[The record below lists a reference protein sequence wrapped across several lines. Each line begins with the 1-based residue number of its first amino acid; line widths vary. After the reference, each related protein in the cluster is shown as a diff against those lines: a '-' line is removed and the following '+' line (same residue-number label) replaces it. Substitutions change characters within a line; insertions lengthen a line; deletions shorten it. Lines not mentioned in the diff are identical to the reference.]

1 MKIYDISQEVFSCNV
16 YPGDPLPLKKA
27 ISTMEKGDLYNLTE
41 FSMCAHNGTHI
52 DAPFHFFK
60 EGKTVDNICLNTF
73 IGLAY
78 VAKWEGEILKD
89 DAIKIIEKARSI
101 NLESAKRILIKGDI
115 ELTNDGA
122 EIFAENKVLLL
133 GTEGQSISEKST
145 INVHKTLL
153 GANVIILEGII
164 LNEVNEGVYFL
175 NSAPLNLKGADGSP
189 CRAVLIEQ

>member
-78 VAKWEGEILKD
+78 VAKWEGEIL
-89 DAIKIIEKARSI
+89 
-101 NLESAKRILIKGDI
+101 
-115 ELTNDGA
+115 
-122 EIFAENKVLLL
+122 
-133 GTEGQSISEKST
+133 
-145 INVHKTLL
+145 
-153 GANVIILEGII
+153 
-164 LNEVNEGVYFL
+164 
-175 NSAPLNLKGADGSP
+175 
-189 CRAVLIEQ
+189 